1 MGIFDMLSKPNVEKV
16 EKMEAKKDVK
26 GLIKLLTYEDRD
38 VRKAVTY
45 ALGEIG
51 DAQAVEGLKQ
61 ALKHEDW
68 QLRWYAAEAL
78 KRIASKKS
86 WND

>member
-1 MGIFDMLSKPNVEKV
+1 MGIFDKLSKPNV

-26 GLIKLLTYEDRD
+26 GLIKALTYEDRD
-38 VRKAVTY
+38 VRKAAAY

-61 ALKHEDW
+61 ALKHKDW
-68 QLRWYAAEAL
+68 DLRWYAAEAL
-78 KRIASKKS
+78 EKIASKKS
-86 WND
+86 

>member
-1 MGIFDMLSKPNVEKV
+1 MGIFDKLSKPNV

-26 GLIKLLTYEDRD
+26 GLIKALRHEEQDIR
-38 VRKAVTY
+38 RAAVY

-51 DAQAVEGLKQ
+51 DAQAVEGLRQ

-68 QLRWYAAEAL
+68 GLRMYAAEAL
-78 KRIASKKS
+78 QKIKSKKIL
-86 WND
+86 